1 MGDPYERESLAVAIA
16 ASTGWADLI
25 RRLGLQVSGG
35 RRRALQLAAE
45 RHGIDTRHF
54 ARHDS
59 RRTYSDEAIA
69 SAAASSFTVREVALE
84 LGARPSTGTLSHLVR
99 RIAAAGI
106 DISHFRGLRR
116 ERVELPFTT
125 QELTVAAASSDSIRA
140 TGRALG
146 MPDDGRARAA
156 LARALKA
163 HSIDTTHFRNSRLA
177 IAEADLRAVV
187 PHATS
192 HADVMRALGI
202 EVNDVNHR
210 RVRRRIAQLDVDV
223 SHFTRRPWSRTPA
236 AAVKDMAAD
245 TLVLSPAGSP
255 RTKRSRLHRALQE
268 IGVPYACTSCGN
280 PGEWQGQPITL
291 QIDHVNGDW
300 LDNRCENLRYLCPN
314 CHAQTDTWC
323 RKRPPRADS
332 RSGRP

>member
-255 RTKRSRLHRALQE
+255 PDQALPTTPRLAGNRGSVRMYQLWQPRRMAGPADHASDRPRERRLARQPVRKPAIPLPQLPRPDRHV
-268 IGVPYACTSCGN
+268 VPEAPS
-280 PGEWQGQPITL
+280 QG
-291 QIDHVNGDW
+291 
-300 LDNRCENLRYLCPN
+300 
-314 CHAQTDTWC
+314 
-323 RKRPPRADS
+323 
-332 RSGRP
+332 